1 MIMTPRKR
9 LGRQLTALVTWH
21 GAAGRGVESAARW
34 TVLARLQ
41 PTNRALAIIA
51 LIGANLIWGTTFVAT
66 KPMLDRIP
74 PLTVASLRFMI
85 ALLVLLPLLS
95 RTGGKPAR
103 GSSVALMGFTGVFLV
118 YFCQNLGLQY
128 TSAANG
134 ALIHGGIPIF
144 TALIAASFLRER
156 LTWTRSIGIGA
167 SLAGVATVVLMS
179 GGSSIGVSITGDAL
193 VLGSGIALAAY
204 FVLGRLAFPSGNSLE
219 LVAGVARYG
228 LLFLFPA
235 SLIELWV
242 VGMSWPTL
250 VDLLGLL
257 YLGAAASALAFV
269 LWGYGLRHMEAAQAT
284 TFANLSP
291 LVGLIVAALLLGERV
306 TGIQI
311 GGGLMIIAGVWI
323 ATGNP
328 AQIVV
333 RMLPARRAEL
343 PVPNPATN

>member
-1 MIMTPRKR
+1 MTPRKR
-9 LGRQLTALVTWH
+9 LARQLTALVTWP
-21 GAAGRGVESAARW
+21 GAPGRGVESAARW

-179 GGSSIGVSITGDAL
+179 GGSSIGVSVTGDAL

-235 SLIELWV
+235 SLIEL
-242 VGMSWPTL
+242 
-250 VDLLGLL
+250 
-257 YLGAAASALAFV
+257 
-269 LWGYGLRHMEAAQAT
+269 
-284 TFANLSP
+284 
-291 LVGLIVAALLLGERV
+291 
-306 TGIQI
+306 
-311 GGGLMIIAGVWI
+311 
-323 ATGNP
+323 
-328 AQIVV
+328 
-333 RMLPARRAEL
+333 
-343 PVPNPATN
+343 